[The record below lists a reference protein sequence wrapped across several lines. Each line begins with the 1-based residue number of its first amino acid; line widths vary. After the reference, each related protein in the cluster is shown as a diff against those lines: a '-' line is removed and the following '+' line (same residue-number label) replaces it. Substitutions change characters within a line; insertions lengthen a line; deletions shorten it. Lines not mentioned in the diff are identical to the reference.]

1 LLAATDCSGASFP
14 ADSSSYSG
22 RKGVLAAQ
30 VEDIWSLGSY
40 QTLWRVNAFAVRD
53 LLSLFCG
60 SAKDHEIHN
69 FCCRVV
75 DGHSGLGFWSVL
87 NHESR
92 GTDCLTSMCH
102 DRSLTV
108 TRVPPRIY
116 PCLSFALDEPK
127 NNNNMFRT
135 HFPNSPHVLIRA
147 GLDGVIFLFLS
158 TLRSTTSCTYRV
170 TLQRWSLLHIID
182 ISPHTFLLRRCC
194 CQTLFLIATKL
205 HCDDRDCTL
214 AKSWK
219 SKPS

>member
-1 LLAATDCSGASFP
+1 
-14 ADSSSYSG
+14 
-22 RKGVLAAQ
+22 VAQ

-170 TLQRWSLLHIID
+170 THCNVCRCYILSISHLIPFCCAAAVVRLYSL
-182 ISPHTFLLRRCC
+182 SRRNS
-194 CQTLFLIATKL
+194 TM
-205 HCDDRDCTL
+205 
-214 AKSWK
+214 
-219 SKPS
+219 